1 MPELMRRFRGA
12 SAKASRVPRLWT
24 SDVGASWQR
33 VGRLVDVH
41 NITQTVMVQLTGGV
55 FLTGF
60 ALSLGAGPITIGI
73 LAALPLAMKV
83 AQLVLSWWIE
93 RAGHWRA
100 SAITGAA
107 AGRGA
112 LLLVP
117 LLAVAGGHDSARIS
131 LLVVVLTVSA
141 LGNAVFELSFL
152 TWMAELIP
160 EPLRG
165 VFWGKR
171 GRNAGA
177 VGIAASIVASLV
189 LDRGSASAGASSI
202 RFAMIFGAG
211 AIVGCAGIL
220 VLWRLPRPRR
230 QTSRAQPVNIVATL
244 TAPTRDPNFRT
255 FLVFSALWS
264 FAAGYMAPFYMVHML
279 RNLGLSFLAVTMLT
293 ALTNTLMAA
302 TQTYWGR
309 LGDHFGTKPVM
320 RIGAYLIALTPL
332 VWLLAAPGR
341 IWPVVIVQVLSGI
354 GWSAF
359 HVSQSNLLLKLAPE
373 EARPSYLGA
382 FGAASGIAE
391 AVAPLLC
398 GAALAFAQMAA
409 IPSFAA
415 FRSMMVL
422 QLLLFAAATAIPQWI
437 HEPRGTAVGHL
448 IRVMGRYRAMDASPP
463 AALLFE
469 QGYTHL
475 ARIADLIAREYPRDA
490 EPA

>member
-1 MPELMRRFRGA
+1 MR
-12 SAKASRVPRLWT
+12 SPRLWS
-24 SDVGASWQR
+24 SDAGASWQR
-33 VGRLVDVH
+33 VGRLVDAH

-60 ALSLGAGPITIGI
+60 ALSLGAGPLTIGI

-100 SAITGAA
+100 SAIAGATV
-107 AGRGA
+107 GRGT

-117 LLAVAGGHDSARIS
+117 VLALVSDHDNARLA
-131 LLVVVLTVSA
+131 LLVVVVTISA
-141 LGNAVFELSFL
+141 LGNSVFELSFL
-152 TWMAELIP
+152 TWLAELIP

-165 VFWGKR
+165 VFWGRR

-177 VGIAASIVASLV
+177 VGIAASILASLL
-189 LDRGSASAGASSI
+189 LDRGAASGSVPSS
-202 RFAMIFGAG
+202 RFAIIFGVG
-211 AIVGCAGIL
+211 ALAGCAGIY
-220 VLWRLPRPRR
+220 VLWLLPQPRR
-230 QTSRAQPVNIVATL
+230 RSSRAEPVNIVATL
-244 TAPTRDPNFRT
+244 TAPTRDANFRT
-255 FLVFSALWS
+255 FLLFSAVWS
-264 FAAGYMAPFYMVHML
+264 FAAGFMAPFYMVYML
-279 RNLGLSFLAVTMLT
+279 RNLGLSFLAVTVLT
-293 ALTNTLMAA
+293 ALTNALMAA

-332 VWLLAAPGR
+332 LWLLAAPGR
-341 IWPVVIVQVLSGI
+341 TWPVVIVQVLSGI

-373 EARPSYLGA
+373 TGRPSYLGA
-382 FGAASGIAE
+382 FGAVSGIAE
-391 AVAPLLC
+391 GVAPLLC
-398 GAALAFAQMAA
+398 GAVLAFAQ
-409 IPSFAA
+409 IGNTPSVTDFHAMMLVQFA
-415 FRSMMVL
+415 
-422 QLLLFAAATAIPQWI
+422 LFAVATTIPQWI

-475 ARIADLIAREYPRDA
+475 ARIADLIAREFPRDS